1 MDTALEEI
9 EFLALSANRVQVL
22 DALREGRQTRR
33 ELVERT
39 GASQP
44 TLGRI
49 LRDFTDRHWIERD
62 GDGYAATA
70 TGRLVAAE
78 FTDLLETLETEKKL
92 REVVQWL
99 LTEEMGF
106 DLRRLSDATITTPSQ
121 TRPGAPVQRVLEL
134 LERAES
140 VRIFSYAFNEQ
151 SLDVI
156 RRRTVEEG
164 QTFRGVF
171 SPAAVD
177 ALAHDSALRR
187 RLHELTDHEDAAV
200 RLYDGEIPLA
210 VTITDDVAHLFLRD
224 ENGLLRAAID
234 SDDPEVLAWAEARF
248 ERYWEE
254 SSSLDAEKLTE

>member
-22 DALREGRQTRR
+22 DALSEDRYTRR

-44 TLGRI
+44 TLGRV
-49 LRDFTDRHWIERD
+49 LRDLTERHWIERD
-62 GDGYAATA
+62 GDAYEATA

-78 FTDLLETLETEKKL
+78 FTDLLETLETEGKL
-92 REVVQWL
+92 REVMQWL
-99 LTEEMGF
+99 PTEEMGF
-106 DLRRLSDATITTPSQ
+106 DLRHLSDATITTPSQ

-134 LERAES
+134 LERADR
-140 VRIFSYAFNEQ
+140 VRILSYAFNEQ

-156 RRRTVEEG
+156 RRRAVEEG
-164 QTFRGVF
+164 QTFQGVF

-177 ALAHDSALRR
+177 VLAHDSALRG
-187 RLHELTDHEDAAV
+187 RLRELIRCEDAEI

-234 SDDPEVLAWAEARF
+234 SDDPEVLAWAEERH
-248 ERYWEE
+248 ERYWREA
-254 SSSLDAEKLTE
+254 SPLDADELAE